1 VTSFTLDTHYVT
13 APDGQAKE
21 ADAIRALIAAHDD
34 GRADVALVALAI
46 AASHRPD
53 APLIEDFSA
62 FGEALERHGLV
73 RALLLPP
80 MAYFD
85 IAFAEWNLLPTE
97 DMEDIEHEIH
107 SILYPSI
114 HYAWRDYRKAHQI
127 EETSPSKDSPWRA
140 AKCDV
145 QMILAHMQNE
155 RDVFVT
161 SADIFH
167 RDLKK
172 RQLIALGARAIEYP
186 ARAVEMI

>member
-13 APDGQAKE
+13 SPEGLVKE
-21 ADAIRALIAAHDD
+21 DEAIRALAAAHEN

-46 AASHRPD
+46 AASHLPGS
-53 APLIEDFSA
+53 PLIEDFTA

-85 IAFAEWNLLPTE
+85 IAFTEWNLLPTE
-97 DMEDIEHEIH
+97 EMEDIEHEIH

-114 HYAWRDYRKAHQI
+114 QYSWRDYRKAHQI
-127 EETSPSKDSPWRA
+127 EETAPAKDSPWRR

-145 QMILAHMQNE
+145 QMMLAHIE
-155 RDVFVT
+155 AGRDVFVT
-161 SADIFH
+161 SNEIFH
-167 RDLKK
+167 REIKK
-172 RQLIALGARAIEYP
+172 RQLIALGARAIAYP
-186 ARAVEMI
+186 ADAVRMI

>member
-1 VTSFTLDTHYVT
+1 MTSFTLDTHYVT
-13 APDGQAKE
+13 AQDRLVKE
-21 ADAIRALIAAHDD
+21 DEAIRALAAAQED

-46 AASHRPD
+46 AASHPD
-53 APLIEDFSA
+53 LPLIEDFAA

-73 RALLLPP
+73 GVLLLPP

-85 IAFAEWNLLPTE
+85 IAFTEWNLLPTE
-97 DMEDIEHEIH
+97 EMEDIEHEIH

-114 HYAWRDYRKAHQI
+114 QYAWRDYRKAHQI
-127 EETSPSKDSPWRA
+127 EAATPSKDSPWRA

-145 QMILAHMQNE
+145 QMMLAHIEAE

-167 RDLKK
+167 RDIKK
-172 RQLIALGARAIEYP
+172 QQLVALGARAIEYP
-186 ARAVEMI
+186 AQAVEMI

>member
-13 APDGQAKE
+13 APDGSVKE
-21 ADAIRALIAAHDD
+21 DEAIRALAVAQEE

-46 AASHRPD
+46 PSSHRPGS
-53 APLIEDFSA
+53 PLIEDLSA

-73 RALLLPP
+73 GVLLLPP

-85 IAFAEWNLLPTE
+85 IAFTEWNLLPTE
-97 DMEDIEHEIH
+97 EMEDIEHEIH

-114 HYAWRDYRKAHQI
+114 QYAWRDYRKAHQI
-127 EETSPSKDSPWRA
+127 EAVTPSKDSPWRA

-145 QMILAHMQNE
+145 QMMLAHIEAE

-161 SADIFH
+161 SAEIFH
-167 RDLKK
+167 REIKK
-172 RQLIALGARAIEYP
+172 KQLIALGARAIEYP
-186 ARAVEMI
+186 AQAVEMI